1 MPKNQEIKF
10 SMTYRVPTHIIYKTL
25 TDQMETCRFTQGPS
39 VVEPKPDGQYMIY
52 DGMITGTFVSVEE
65 NAKIVQKWR
74 MKDWPADVY
83 SLVTMTFT
91 GSDDSTELTIDQVE
105 IPEYD
110 TYGKFVHLDN
120 LENGWKQM
128 IFQRIEQVFGYPI

>member
-1 MPKNQEIKF
+1 
-10 SMTYRVPTHIIYKTL
+10 
-25 TDQMETCRFTQGPS
+25 
-39 VVEPKPDGQYMIY
+39 MIY
-52 DGMITGTFVSVEE
+52 DGMITGTYVSVEE

-74 MKDWPADVY
+74 MKDWPNDVY
-83 SLVTMTFT
+83 SSVTMTFT
-91 GSDDSTELTIDQVE
+91 GSDDSTELTIDQTE